1 MKQVVL
7 IFSRNGRWRSVWTIR
22 EDGGQVEVTGILK
35 VQVHYYEDGNV
46 QLVSSKE
53 IKETITKS
61 VGIVAVVSLNALL
74 LLYESGVILLAI
86 NSITNIILQS
96 DEQLAKD
103 LVSKM
108 EKSETDYQSAISE
121 NYQTMSDTTFKALRR
136 QLPVTRTKIDWN
148 KIVSYSGAMKEL
160 KTQ

>member
-1 MKQVVL
+1 M
-7 IFSRNGRWRSVWTIR
+7 
-22 EDGGQVEVTGILK
+22 EVTGILK

-61 VGIVAVVSLNALL
+61 VGIVAVLSWNALL
-74 LLYESGVILLAI
+74 ILYETGVILLSI

>member
-1 MKQVVL
+1 MKTEM
-7 IFSRNGRWRSVWTIR
+7 FSLSPQKKSRRRLQNRW
-22 EDGGQVEVTGILK
+22 
-35 VQVHYYEDGNV
+35 
-46 QLVSSKE
+46 
-53 IKETITKS
+53 
-61 VGIVAVVSLNALL
+61 VSLQLL
-74 LLYESGVILLAI
+74 VGMHCCYYESGVILLAI